1 MKYLIAILI
10 WVILLAL
17 AACGGGDGSGG
28 GSSDD
33 DSSTPPPVTIVEPD
47 EPDDPTTAQDLVVPE
62 GFDYNPVKAGTLSVD
77 ISGFSTQRA
86 QLSLYKQFS
95 EDNAGNYRAHYA
107 SKVVSVPLASG
118 KVDFDFN
125 VSDSQKD
132 LLVEIWFYDGSEP
145 VKRVI
150 SVNDTS
156 LKL

>member
-1 MKYLIAILI
+1 MKYIIAILI
-10 WVILLAL
+10 GVILLAL

-62 GFDYNPVKAGTLSVD
+62 DFDYNPVKPGTLSVD

-125 VSDSQKD
+125 VSDSQKTC
-132 LLVEIWFYDGSEP
+132 WSRFGFMMAQS
-145 VKRVI
+145 R
-150 SVNDTS
+150 
-156 LKL
+156 

>member
-1 MKYLIAILI
+1 MKYIIAILI
-10 WVILLAL
+10 GVILLAL

-28 GSSDD
+28 GSNDD

-62 GFDYNPVKAGTLSVD
+62 GFDYNPVKPGTLSVD

-125 VSDSQKD
+125 VSDNQKD
-132 LLVEIWFYDGSEP
+132 LLVEIWFYDAQS
-145 VKRVI
+145 R
-150 SVNDTS
+150 
-156 LKL
+156 

>member
-1 MKYLIAILI
+1 MKYIIAILI
-10 WVILLAL
+10 GVILLAL

-28 GSSDD
+28 GSNDD

-62 GFDYNPVKAGTLSVD
+62 GFDYNPVKPGTLSVD

-156 LKL
+156 LTL

>member
-1 MKYLIAILI
+1 MKYIIAILMG
-10 WVILLAL
+10 VILLAL
-17 AACGGGDGSGG
+17 TACGGGDGSSG
-28 GSSDD
+28 GSSDG

-47 EPDDPTTAQDLVVPE
+47 EPTTAQDLVVPE
-62 GFDYNPVKAGTLSVD
+62 GFDYNPVKPGTLSVD

>member
-1 MKYLIAILI
+1 MKYIIAILI
-10 WVILLAL
+10 GVILLAL

-62 GFDYNPVKAGTLSVD
+62 GFDYNPVKPGTLSVD

-125 VSDSQKD
+125 VSDNQKD

>member
-1 MKYLIAILI
+1 MKYIIAILI
-10 WVILLAL
+10 GVILLAL

-62 GFDYNPVKAGTLSVD
+62 GFDYNPVKPGTLSVD

-95 EDNAGNYRAHYA
+95 EDNAGNYRAHYP
-107 SKVVSVPLASG
+107 SKAVSVPLTSG

-125 VSDSQKD
+125 VSDIQKD

-145 VKRVI
+145 IKRVI

>member
-1 MKYLIAILI
+1 MKYIIAILI
-10 WVILLAL
+10 GVILLAL

-62 GFDYNPVKAGTLSVD
+62 GFDYNPVKPGTLSVD

>member
-1 MKYLIAILI
+1 MGF
-10 WVILLAL
+10 ILLAL
-17 AACGGGDGSGG
+17 AACGGGDSSGG

-47 EPDDPTTAQDLVVPE
+47 EPTTAQDLVVPE
-62 GFDYNPVKAGTLSVD
+62 GFDYNPVKPGTLSVD

-150 SVNDTS
+150 SVNETS

>member
-1 MKYLIAILI
+1 MKYIIAILI
-10 WVILLAL
+10 GVILLAL

-28 GSSDD
+28 GSNDD

-62 GFDYNPVKAGTLSVD
+62 GFDYNPVKPGTLSVD

-107 SKVVSVPLASG
+107 SKMVSVPLASG

>member
-1 MKYLIAILI
+1 MKYIIAILI
-10 WVILLAL
+10 GVILLAL

-47 EPDDPTTAQDLVVPE
+47 DPTTAQDLVVPE
-62 GFDYNPVKAGTLSVD
+62 GFDYNPVKPGTLSVD

-107 SKVVSVPLASG
+107 L
-118 KVDFDFN
+118 
-125 VSDSQKD
+125 
-132 LLVEIWFYDGSEP
+132 
-145 VKRVI
+145 
-150 SVNDTS
+150 S
-156 LKL
+156 LIHI

>member
-1 MKYLIAILI
+1 MKYIIAILI
-10 WVILLAL
+10 GVILLAL

-62 GFDYNPVKAGTLSVD
+62 GFDYNPVKPGTLSVD

-156 LKL
+156 LTL

>member
-1 MKYLIAILI
+1 MKHIIAILMGF
-10 WVILLAL
+10 ILLAL
-17 AACGGGDGSGG
+17 TACGGGDGSGG

-47 EPDDPTTAQDLVVPE
+47 EPTTAQDLVVPE
-62 GFDYNPVKAGTLSVD
+62 GFDYNPVKLGTLSVD
-77 ISGFSTQRA
+77 ISGFSTHRA

-125 VSDSQKD
+125 VSDNQKD

>member
-1 MKYLIAILI
+1 MKYIIAILMGF
-10 WVILLAL
+10 ILLAL

-28 GSSDD
+28 GSNDD

-62 GFDYNPVKAGTLSVD
+62 GFDYNPVKPGTLSVD

-125 VSDSQKD
+125 VSDNQKD

-145 VKRVI
+145 IKRVI

>member
-1 MKYLIAILI
+1 MKYIIAILI
-10 WVILLAL
+10 GVILLAL

-28 GSSDD
+28 GSNDD

-62 GFDYNPVKAGTLSVD
+62 GFDYNPVKPGTLSVD

-125 VSDSQKD
+125 VSDNQKD

>member
-1 MKYLIAILI
+1 MKYIIAILI
-10 WVILLAL
+10 GVILLAL

-28 GSSDD
+28 GSNDD

-62 GFDYNPVKAGTLSVD
+62 GFDYNPVKPGTLSVD

>member
-1 MKYLIAILI
+1 MKYIIAILI
-10 WVILLAL
+10 GVILLAL

-62 GFDYNPVKAGTLSVD
+62 GFDYNPVKPGTLSVD

-107 SKVVSVPLASG
+107 SKVVSVPLTSG

-125 VSDSQKD
+125 VSDNQKD

>member
-1 MKYLIAILI
+1 MKYIIAILMGF
-10 WVILLAL
+10 ILLAL
-17 AACGGGDGSGG
+17 TACGGGDGSGG

-47 EPDDPTTAQDLVVPE
+47 EPTTAQDLVVPE
-62 GFDYNPVKAGTLSVD
+62 GFDYNPVKSGTLSVD

-125 VSDSQKD
+125 VSDNQKD

>member
-1 MKYLIAILI
+1 MKYIIAILI
-10 WVILLAL
+10 GVILLAL

-28 GSSDD
+28 GSNDD
-33 DSSTPPPVTIVEPD
+33 DSSTPPPVTIIEPD

-62 GFDYNPVKAGTLSVD
+62 GFDYNPVKPGTLSVD

>member
-1 MKYLIAILI
+1 MKYIIAILI
-10 WVILLAL
+10 GVILLAL

-28 GSSDD
+28 GSNDD

-62 GFDYNPVKAGTLSVD
+62 GFDYNPVKPGTLSVD

-125 VSDSQKD
+125 VSDNQKD

-156 LKL
+156 LTL

>member
-1 MKYLIAILI
+1 MKYIIAILI
-10 WVILLAL
+10 GVILLAL

-47 EPDDPTTAQDLVVPE
+47 EPTTAQDLVVPE
-62 GFDYNPVKAGTLSVD
+62 GFDYNPVKTGTLSVD

>member
-1 MKYLIAILI
+1 MKYIIAILI
-10 WVILLAL
+10 GVILLAL

-62 GFDYNPVKAGTLSVD
+62 GFDYNPVKPGTLSVD
-77 ISGFSTQRA
+77 ISGYSTQRA

>member
-1 MKYLIAILI
+1 MKYIIAILI
-10 WVILLAL
+10 GVILLAL

-28 GSSDD
+28 GSNDD

-62 GFDYNPVKAGTLSVD
+62 GFDYNPVKPGTLSVD

-107 SKVVSVPLASG
+107 SKMVSVPLASG

-125 VSDSQKD
+125 ISDSQKD

>member
-1 MKYLIAILI
+1 MKYIIAILI
-10 WVILLAL
+10 GVILLAL

-28 GSSDD
+28 GSNDD
-33 DSSTPPPVTIVEPD
+33 DSSTPPPVTIV

-62 GFDYNPVKAGTLSVD
+62 GFDYNPVKPGTLSVD

-125 VSDSQKD
+125 ISDSQKD

>member
-1 MKYLIAILI
+1 MKYIIAILI
-10 WVILLAL
+10 GVILLAL

-62 GFDYNPVKAGTLSVD
+62 GFDYNPVKPGTLSVD

-125 VSDSQKD
+125 VSDNQKD

-156 LKL
+156 LTL

>member
-1 MKYLIAILI
+1 MKYIIAILI
-10 WVILLAL
+10 GVILLAL

-62 GFDYNPVKAGTLSVD
+62 GFDYNPVKPGTLSVD

-107 SKVVSVPLASG
+107 SKVVSVPLTSG

>member
-1 MKYLIAILI
+1 MKHIIAILMG
-10 WVILLAL
+10 VILLAL
-17 AACGGGDGSGG
+17 TACGGGDGSGG

-47 EPDDPTTAQDLVVPE
+47 EPTTAQDLVVPE

-125 VSDSQKD
+125 VSDNQKD

-150 SVNDTS
+150 SVNDSS